1 MINRNQLLFRLVAGA
16 YERPADPLQVRI
28 CGSVGVRLWWLGST
42 APGPGEAAHR
52 GQKTR

>member
-1 MINRNQLLFRLVAGA
+1 MINRNQLLFRLVAAA

-42 APGPGEAAHR
+42 APGPGEAAQR
-52 GQKTR
+52 VQKTL